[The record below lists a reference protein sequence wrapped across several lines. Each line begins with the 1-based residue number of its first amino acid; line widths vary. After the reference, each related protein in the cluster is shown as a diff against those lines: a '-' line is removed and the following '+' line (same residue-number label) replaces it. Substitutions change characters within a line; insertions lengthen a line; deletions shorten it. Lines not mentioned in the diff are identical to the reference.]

1 MNKIFINSKVQAA
14 NLVSCLHFRALA
26 LTTKEKLFGENSVI
40 VDETQEMVVS
50 ALREAAEEN
59 LSSMFGSSSI
69 NLLLKVPVNSFIEF
83 VLGHKS
89 IDQLLSEEHD
99 KRTNS

>member
-1 MNKIFINSKVQAA
+1 MNKIFINSKIQAA

-26 LTTKEKLFGENSVI
+26 LTTKEQMFGKNSVI
-40 VDETQEMVVS
+40 SDETQEMVVS

-59 LSSMFGSSSI
+59 LSSMFGSNT
-69 NLLLKVPVNSFIEF
+69 NLLLKVPVYSFVEF

-89 IDQLLSEEHD
+89 FNQLLAEEND
-99 KRTNS
+99 EGTNS